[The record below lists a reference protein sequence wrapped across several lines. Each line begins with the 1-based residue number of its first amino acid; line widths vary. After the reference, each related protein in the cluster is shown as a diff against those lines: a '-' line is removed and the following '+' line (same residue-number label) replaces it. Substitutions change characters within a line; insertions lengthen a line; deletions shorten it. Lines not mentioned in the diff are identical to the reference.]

1 MGVKSFFYWYSR
13 QFSDCLSRQP
23 QYPIDNLALDLNGL
37 FHPVAQKIYQY
48 GTYAPPTQFLSS
60 RPIRSK
66 STIQLF
72 RAITDKIEYCRNI
85 CRPRKRL
92 ILCVDGVAGLG
103 KMNQQRQRRFRTAK
117 SMENSE
123 QTFNPNA
130 FTPGTK
136 LMDHLTKY
144 IDWYLRMM
152 ITYHPEWKDLEIVFS
167 NEKVPGEGE
176 HKIMQYIKKY
186 GNQTESYCIY
196 GLDADLMMLGMVL
209 PVNNIII
216 AREADEN
223 IVQFVDVSMFRKEI
237 LNIMRWSSG
246 STADPSVYFND
257 RDGVHDFILLCFLVG
272 NDFLPTIPT
281 MSIIDGGINLMMD
294 IYKELGKH
302 NGHLTRTSRN
312 HIVDF
317 KIKSLTAFLVEL
329 GKKETELIEKKYKG
343 IPKFFPDPLILQNMN
358 EKKQLDLENF
368 KKDYYEKNLPHVQHD
383 IPSLVHSYLDGM
395 HWVLNYYVNS
405 MPDWMWYYPHLYA
418 PFLSDFEQVLT
429 NYKCPRFEEHS
440 HVPPFLQLL
449 VVLPSSS
456 ADLVPSELSGLMTS
470 PNSPLNSYYPATF
483 DVDMAGK
490 KQDWEGIVLLPPI
503 SIEKFIDSYRKEVR
517 NIPPHILK
525 RNMMGKSFLYQYNN
539 SIEKPFLSFYGNIDK
554 CAVQS
559 TPLPF

>member
-1 MGVKSFFYWYSR
+1 MGVKQFYLWYSR
-13 QFSDCLSRQP
+13 KFADCLSKQP

-37 FHPVAQKIYQY
+37 FHPVAQKVYQY
-48 GTYAPPTQFLSS
+48 GNYAPPMQFLT
-60 RPIRSK
+60 RPVRPKAMIH
-66 STIQLF
+66 LF
-72 RAITDKIEYCRNI
+72 RSITDKIEYCRQV

-92 ILCVDGVAGLG
+92 ILCVDGVAGMG

-117 SMENSE
+117 SMETTE

-152 ITYHPEWKDLEIVFS
+152 ITYHPEWKNLEIIFS

-186 GNQTESYCIY
+186 GTQSESYCIY

-209 PVNNIII
+209 PVDKVII

-223 IVQFVDVSMFRKEI
+223 VVQFVDVYTFRKEV

-246 STADPSVYFND
+246 STADPSEHFHEKD
-257 RDGVHDFILLCFLVG
+257 AVHDFILMCFLVG
-272 NDFLPTIPT
+272 NDFLPTMPSL
-281 MSIIDGGINLMMD
+281 SIMEGGINLMMD
-294 IYKELGKH
+294 LYRELGKK
-302 NGHLTRTSRN
+302 NGHLTRVNRN
-312 HIVDF
+312 KNIDF
-317 KIKSLTAFLVEL
+317 RIKPLLEFFLRL
-329 GKKETELIEKKYKG
+329 GEREKELIEKKYKG
-343 IPKFFPDPLILQNMN
+343 VLKFHPDPLVIQNLDTD
-358 EKKQLDLENF
+358 KQLNMEKL
-368 KKDYYEKNLPHVQHD
+368 KQDYYHKNLTGVSVTQ
-383 IPSLVHSYLDGM
+383 LVSCYLDGM

-405 MPDWMWYYPHLYA
+405 IPDWMWFYPYLYA
-418 PFLSDFEQVLT
+418 PFLSDFETVLQ
-429 NYKCPRFEEHS
+429 NYKSPKHELHS

-456 ADLVPSELSGLMTS
+456 SDLVPTELASLMTLET
-470 PNSPLNSYYPATF
+470 SPLIQYYPKDF

-503 SIEKFIDSYRKEVR
+503 PIDEFVSHYKKEIR
-517 NIPPHILK
+517 NVAPNVLK
-525 RNMMGKSFLYQYNN
+525 RNMAGKSFVYQYN
-539 SIEKPFLSFYGNIDK
+539 SAIEKPFLSFYGNIDN
-554 CAVQS
+554 CSVQCS
-559 TPLPF
+559 PLVI

>member
-13 QFSDCLSRQP
+13 RFSDCLSKQP

-37 FHPVAQKIYQY
+37 FHPVAQKVYQY
-48 GTYAPPTQFLSS
+48 GTYAPPTQFLTPSIT
-60 RPIRSK
+60 RPK
-66 STIQLF
+66 SMIQLF
-72 RAITDKIEYCRNI
+72 RAITDKIEYCRNV

-117 SMENSE
+117 SMENST

-152 ITYHPEWKDLEIVFS
+152 ITYHPEWKNLEIIFS

-186 GNQTESYCIY
+186 GNPTESYCIY

-209 PVNNIII
+209 PVNHVMI

-223 IVQFVDVSMFRKEI
+223 IVQFVDVALFRKEI
-237 LNIMRWSSG
+237 LHIMRWSSG
-246 STADPSVYFND
+246 STADPSVSFND

-281 MSIIDGGINLMMD
+281 LSILDGGINLMM
-294 IYKELGKH
+294 ELYQQVGKQY
-302 NGHLTRTSRN
+302 GHLTRVNHRN
-312 HIVDF
+312 KMIDF
-317 KIKSLTAFLVEL
+317 KMKALTEFFTEL
-329 GKKETELIEKKYKG
+329 GKREKELMEKKYRN
-343 IPKFFPDPLILQNMN
+343 IPKFFPDPLVIQNMN
-358 EKKQLDLENF
+358 ENKELNLEQFKQ
-368 KKDYYEKNLPHVQHD
+368 DYYEKNLHQTDLPFV
-383 IPSLVHSYLDGM
+383 IRSYLDGM
-395 HWVLNYYVNS
+395 HWVLNYYVHS
-405 MPDWMWYYPHLYA
+405 IPDWMWYYPYLYA
-418 PFLSDFEQVLT
+418 PFLSDFSQVLN
-429 NYKCPRFEEHS
+429 NYHCPRFELHS

-456 ADLVPSELSGLMTS
+456 ADLVPDELSRLMTS
-470 PNSPLNSYYPATF
+470 ETSPLSCYYPSSF
-483 DVDMAGK
+483 EVDMAGK
-490 KQDWEGIVLLPPI
+490 KQEWEGIVLLPPI
-503 SIEKFIDSYRKEVR
+503 SIDKFMESYKKEVR
-517 NIPPHILK
+517 NIPPHVLK
-525 RNMMGKSFLYQYNN
+525 RNMMGKSFVYQYNT
-539 SIEKPFLSFYGNIDK
+539 SVEKPFISFYGNIDK
-554 CAVQS
+554 CSIEAS
-559 TPLPF
+559 PIPL